1 MTTRVH
7 LSTEELLLQC
17 DSELGSERGAHL
29 DECEECRCALVD
41 LTTVLHQAELELRAS
56 VPAETVEGHQ
66 AAWASLEARLRPR
79 EKVTPF
85 PLRWAAVY
93 AAAAALGFVV
103 ISGYLSLEFL
113 GTQTPSPAV
122 EIADAVEPAVE
133 PVVPSEIAPSEVV
146 PSENVSSTPQP
157 APSAAQAE
165 TTAAAVDSTPRADP
179 RPVDEPR
186 SAPARFEFPTA
197 QDASQPA
204 SRSAIAE
211 LSAPSV
217 EAQWVSPS
225 HLPADVLSITPVEPA
240 PAPLRPQVQEFAT
253 LTPGAAEAVIDG
265 HWILYQA
272 KVWRED
278 IAPLWSDA
286 GLVLRGSVENEAAK
300 RRVLQAIERTKGGSD
315 IATDLRLRGVASN
328 TPAVAL
334 ASEQVEQRP
343 SGGVVRNSLLA
354 HFGDAARRSFV
365 APEPS
370 VLQGEIDHFV
380 SDVFENQSKLLA
392 HVYALKSI
400 LLRVDAGQADAL
412 GPAARAKIRKLADF
426 HLSAVNRAQARIYD
440 RLSETLPRKFW
451 SYRASKKS
459 LAREPDWQGEAAA
472 LLGDTL
478 ELDATLTALLSTPES
493 TLDASQTNLSCGSL
507 LSRIRGR
514 VRYLRTGTDSLR

>member
-1 MTTRVH
+1 MTTKVH

-17 DSELGSERGAHL
+17 ESELGSERTAHL

-41 LTTVLHQAELELRAS
+41 LTTVLQKAELELRAS
-56 VPAETVEGHQ
+56 VPAETVESHQ
-66 AAWASLEARLRPR
+66 AAWASLEAHLRSR

-103 ISGYLSLEFL
+103 ISGYLSLEFF

-122 EIADAVEPAVE
+122 EIADAVEPVVE
-133 PVVPSEIAPSEVV
+133 PVVPSEVM
-146 PSENVSSTPQP
+146 PSENVSAIPQP
-157 APSAAQAE
+157 APAAAQAE
-165 TTAAAVDSTPRADP
+165 TTEAAVDSTPRAVP
-179 RPVDEPR
+179 RSADEPR
-186 SAPARFEFPTA
+186 NTPARFEFPTA
-197 QDASQPA
+197 QDASQPP
-204 SRSAIAE
+204 SRSTIAE
-211 LSAPSV
+211 RSAPSV
-217 EAQWVSPS
+217 EAKWVSPS
-225 HLPADVLSITPVEPA
+225 NLPLDVLSITPVEPA
-240 PAPLRPQVQEFAT
+240 PLPLRPPVQELAS
-253 LTPGAAEAVIDG
+253 LTPRAAEAVIGG

-278 IAPLWSDA
+278 IAPVWSDA

-300 RRVLQAIERTKGGSD
+300 RGVLQAIERTKGGSG
-315 IATDLRLRGVASN
+315 IATDLRLRDVASN
-328 TPAVAL
+328 TPTVAL
-334 ASEQVEQRP
+334 ASVQLEHRP
-343 SGGVVRNSLLA
+343 SGGVVRSSLLA

-380 SDVFENQSKLLA
+380 SDVFENQSELLA
-392 HVYALKSI
+392 HAYALKSI
-400 LLRVDAGQADAL
+400 LVRVDAGQADAL
-412 GPAARAKIRKLADF
+412 GPDARGKIRKLADF
-426 HLSAVNRAQARIYD
+426 HLSAVSQAQARIYD

-451 SYRASKKS
+451 SYRASKKT
-459 LAREPDWQGEAAA
+459 LPREPDWRGEAAA

-514 VRYLRTGTDSLR
+514 VRYLRAGTDSLR

>member
-7 LSTEELLLQC
+7 LSIEELLLQC
-17 DSELGSERGAHL
+17 DSELSFERTAHL

-41 LTTVLHQAELELRAS
+41 LATVLSKAELELRVS
-56 VPAETVEGHQ
+56 VPAETAESHE
-66 AAWASLEARLRPR
+66 AAWASLEARLRSR
-79 EKVTPF
+79 EKVKPF

-103 ISGYLSLEFL
+103 ISGYLSLEFF
-113 GTQTPSPAV
+113 GTQPPSPAV
-122 EIADAVEPAVE
+122 EIADAVEPAKE
-133 PVVPSEIAPSEVV
+133 LIA
-146 PSENVSSTPQP
+146 PSENVSASLGP
-157 APSAAQAE
+157 APAAAQAQ
-165 TTAAAVDSTPRADP
+165 TTEAAVASTPRAVP
-179 RPVDEPR
+179 RLVDEPR
-186 SAPARFEFPTA
+186 SAPARFKFPTA
-197 QDASQPA
+197 QDVSQPPL
-204 SRSAIAE
+204 RSAIAE
-211 LSAPSV
+211 LSAPVV
-217 EAQWVSPS
+217 EAKWVSPS
-225 HLPADVLSITPVEPA
+225 NLPANVLSIYPVEPA
-240 PAPLRPQVQEFAT
+240 PVPLRPRAQEFAA
-253 LTPGAAEAVIDG
+253 LTPRAAEAVIDG

-278 IAPLWSDA
+278 IAPVWSDA

-300 RRVLQAIERTKGGSD
+300 RRVLQAIRRTKGGSD
-315 IATDLRLRGVASN
+315 IAADLRLRGLASK
-328 TPAVAL
+328 TQTVAL
-334 ASEQVEQRP
+334 ASEQLEQHP
-343 SGGVVRNSLLA
+343 SGGVVRTSLLD

-380 SDVFENQSKLLA
+380 SDVFENQSELLA

-400 LLRVDAGQADAL
+400 LVQVDAGQADAL
-412 GPAARAKIRKLADF
+412 GSDARAKIRKLADF
-426 HLSAVNRAQARIYD
+426 HLSAVSQAQARIYD

-478 ELDATLTALLSTPES
+478 ELDVTLTALLSTPES
-493 TLDASQTNLSCGSL
+493 TLDASHTNLSCGSL

-514 VRYLRTGTDSLR
+514 VRYLRAGTDSLR

>member
-17 DSELGSERGAHL
+17 DSELGFERTAHL

-41 LTTVLHQAELELRAS
+41 LATVLSKAELELRVS
-56 VPAETVEGHQ
+56 VPAETAESHE
-66 AAWASLEARLRPR
+66 AAWASLEARLRSR
-79 EKVTPF
+79 EKVKPF

-103 ISGYLSLEFL
+103 ISGYLSLEFF
-113 GTQTPSPAV
+113 GTQPPSPAV
-122 EIADAVEPAVE
+122 EIADAVEPAKE
-133 PVVPSEIAPSEVV
+133 LIAPSEVV
-146 PSENVSSTPQP
+146 PSENVSASLGP
-157 APSAAQAE
+157 APAAAQAQ
-165 TTAAAVDSTPRADP
+165 TTEAAVASTPRAVP
-179 RPVDEPR
+179 RLVDEPR
-186 SAPARFEFPTA
+186 SAPARFKFPTA
-197 QDASQPA
+197 QDVSQPP

-217 EAQWVSPS
+217 EAKWVSPS
-225 HLPADVLSITPVEPA
+225 NLPANVLSINPVEPT
-240 PAPLRPQVQEFAT
+240 PVPLRPRAQEFAA
-253 LTPGAAEAVIDG
+253 LTPRAAEAVIDG

-278 IAPLWSDA
+278 IAPAWTAA

-300 RRVLQAIERTKGGSD
+300 RGVLRAIERTKGGSD

-328 TPAVAL
+328 TPTVAL
-334 ASEQVEQRP
+334 ASEKVEQRP
-343 SGGVVRNSLLA
+343 SGGVVRTSLLA

-380 SDVFENQSKLLA
+380 SDVFENQSELLA

-400 LLRVDAGQADAL
+400 LVPVDAGQADAL
-412 GPAARAKIRKLADF
+412 GSDARAKIRKLADF
-426 HLSAVNRAQARIYD
+426 HLSAVSQAQARIYD

-459 LAREPDWQGEAAA
+459 LARAPDWRGEAVA

-493 TLDASQTNLSCGSL
+493 TLDASHTNLSCGSL

-514 VRYLRTGTDSLR
+514 VRYLRAGTDSLR